1 MINTTAHREY
11 TQMATPKKVAKPKK
25 VTETKKGP
33 VPLIIEQHPA
43 DYTGFPFITLIQYRK
58 QPMLAIVDNIKD
70 GTVFVFCLDL
80 CEPSRVSEEMLISA
94 AAEWYSS
101 NRSKFPIS
109 VEFSQRGITPHT
121 SRIYRAL
128 NVEFISRVIGPMP
141 KYPMSTTKSIKRRRR
156 KALPASVEIHK
167 SNTVVLFDQLA
178 E

>member
-1 MINTTAHREY
+1 
-11 TQMATPKKVAKPKK
+11 MATPKKTTAPKK

-33 VPLIIEQHPA
+33 APLIIEQHPA
-43 DYTGFPFITLIQYRK
+43 DYTGFPFVTLIQYRK

-70 GTVFVFCLDL
+70 DVMFVFVLDL
-80 CEPSRVSEEMLISA
+80 CEPARVNEEMLISA
-94 AAEWYSS
+94 ATEWYEN

-109 VEFSQRGITPHT
+109 IEFSQRGLTPHT

-128 NVEFISRVIGPMP
+128 NVEFISRIIGPVP

-156 KALPASVEIHK
+156 KTLPTGVEIHK
-167 SNTVVLFDQLA
+167 SGTISLFDQLA